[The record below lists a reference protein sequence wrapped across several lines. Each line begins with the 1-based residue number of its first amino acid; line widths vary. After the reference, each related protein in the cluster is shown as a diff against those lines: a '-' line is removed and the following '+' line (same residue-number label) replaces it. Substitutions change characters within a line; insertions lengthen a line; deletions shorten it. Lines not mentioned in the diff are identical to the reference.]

1 MIANNTDKNRIF
13 EIEAEGFELFF
24 NSSSDITL
32 ILDRNKNISVCNTAF
47 LQIFHVSK
55 DDIVGKPFSALYSTK
70 FIKDNLK
77 HDFSLFYENL
87 MRNSDIVFETGQVCK
102 YSERITFS
110 DCSLRYFSVAIS
122 PIMADDSVYQVLVT
136 IRDISSELEISPKE
150 ECKKR
155 LLLCLLDELPICAF
169 LKRRGDNAVIG
180 NGFLKRLLSISD
192 DTDSELTVSEIFAKD
207 YLKQERQE
215 DQEIYKNKRK
225 LVVERLVK
233 FSTLQVWCKVYKIP
247 LFDSNGEV
255 CSIVVMYENITTGK
269 ECESEREF
277 FIKTLLHDL
286 KVPTIAQLRGVQL
299 LQNETLG
306 KVNTQQKEVLD
317 EIVES
322 CSYVLDMISTII
334 CAYRFDNG
342 ENTLGYRKFY
352 VTEMLNDCTKIMKND
367 YKYPVELSCSVKPA
381 SLMMIADSNVLKMVI
396 VNLIIKFMTKYN
408 PQKKVTIKVEGFEKF
423 VRFVISTKENH
434 ARGRSAKW
442 IPFKSL
448 LSNLKF
454 ITVGYGIE
462 LYLCHKIISLH
473 KGNAYVEMN
482 DINIE
487 QFRFEIPRIF

>member
-1 MIANNTDKNRIF
+1 MIAKDTYYNRIF
-13 EIEAEGFELFF
+13 NDSNGFELLF
-24 NSSSDITL
+24 NSTSDVVF
-32 ILDRNKNISVCNTAF
+32 ILDRNKNISICNTAF
-47 LQIFHVSK
+47 LQIFHVAKS
-55 DDIVGKPFSALYSTK
+55 DVIGQPFSVLHSAKYVEE
-70 FIKDNLK
+70 NLK
-77 HDFSLFYENL
+77 HDFSLIYENL
-87 MRNSDIVFETGQVCK
+87 MHNSDIVFETGQVRK
-102 YSERITFS
+102 YSERITLA
-110 DCSLRYFSVAIS
+110 DCSRYYFSISIS
-122 PIMADDSVYQVLVT
+122 PIIVDNSVHKVLVSV
-136 IRDISSELEISPKE
+136 RDISADLQISPKD

-169 LKRRGDNAVIG
+169 LKRRCDNVVIG
-180 NGFLKRLLSISD
+180 NGFLKRLLLLPD
-192 DTDSELTVSEIFAKD
+192 EPESELTINEIFSKD
-207 YLKQERQE
+207 YLKLERQE

-255 CSIVVMYENITTGK
+255 CAIVVMYENITTGK

-306 KVNTQQKEVLD
+306 NVNTAQKEVLD

-342 ENTLGYRKFY
+342 ENALGYRRFY
-352 VTEMLNDCTKIMKND
+352 VTEMLNECSKIMKND

-381 SLMMIADSNVLKMVI
+381 SLSMLADSNVLKMVI

-408 PQKKVTIKVEGFEKF
+408 PQKKVSIKVEGFEKF
-423 VRFVISTKENH
+423 VRFVISTKETH
-434 ARGRSAKW
+434 SRGRSTKW

-473 KGNAYVEMN
+473 KGSAYVEMN